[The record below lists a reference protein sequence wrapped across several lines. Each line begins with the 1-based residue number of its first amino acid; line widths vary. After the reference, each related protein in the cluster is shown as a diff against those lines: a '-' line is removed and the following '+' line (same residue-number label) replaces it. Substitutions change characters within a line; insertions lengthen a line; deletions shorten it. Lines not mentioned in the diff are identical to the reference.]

1 MSGKTVVPGGTMD
14 RDVKLRD
21 VAAVSLYALGVK
33 PTEWSFSARV
43 PGGLFADVKGQLRPY
58 HGDVIDLLCGSFMW
72 LYTNLGHP
80 LDELF

>member
-1 MSGKTVVPGGTMD
+1 MD

-33 PTEWSFSARV
+33 PTGWGFSARV
-43 PGGLFADVKGQLRPY
+43 PGGLFNDVRGQLRPY

-72 LYTNLGHP
+72 FYTNLGHP